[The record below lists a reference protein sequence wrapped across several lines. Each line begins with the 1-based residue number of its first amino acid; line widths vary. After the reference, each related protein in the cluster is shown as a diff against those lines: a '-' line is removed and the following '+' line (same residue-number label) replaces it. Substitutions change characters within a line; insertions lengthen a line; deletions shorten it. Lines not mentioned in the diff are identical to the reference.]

1 MEENVS
7 VDFAELAPRVGL
19 LLMEKWILE
28 IRLARLLEAQRPPE
42 GNGLWDGVIKRN
54 EAADGATTE
63 IPAGTP

>member
-7 VDFAELAPRVGL
+7 VDFAEIAPRVGL

-28 IRLARLLEAQRPPE
+28 IRLARLLEQRLPP
-42 GNGLWDGVIKRN
+42 
-54 EAADGATTE
+54 ADAFGADVNHPNGATTE